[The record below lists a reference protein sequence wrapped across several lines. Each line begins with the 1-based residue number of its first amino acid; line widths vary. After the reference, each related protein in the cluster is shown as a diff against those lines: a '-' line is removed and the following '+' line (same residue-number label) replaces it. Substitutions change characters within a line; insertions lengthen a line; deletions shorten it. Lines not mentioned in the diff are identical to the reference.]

1 MLRLFMITNECPM
14 SITMMVNL
22 NLLDNKK
29 WSSEPT
35 IINEAE
41 PKSLKSR
48 KNLIIYY
55 EKFI

>member
-1 MLRLFMITNECPM
+1 MLPLFTITKGCLM

-35 IINEAE
+35 KKNEA
-41 PKSLKSR
+41 
-48 KNLIIYY
+48 
-55 EKFI
+55 

>member
-1 MLRLFMITNECPM
+1 MLPLYTIIKGCLM